1 MELANDANKKR
12 MRDGKKEPKSV
23 TIVRKVHGIQQSLIM
38 RRLPINVVENDMAGN
53 TLMSMTIPLLTPTL
67 WDDVVE
73 ERSVGGV
80 CGYPFCKN
88 QIAIL
93 KKKRRKYGVSLKKA
107 ELLNIEGRDAFCS
120 TSCWKASKVLHASL
134 SKVSPQLR
142 DMRDHSKK
150 TTQQQNDRNEKFATS
165 SNYSK
170 EPSNLISALKI
181 VEKDLSNAMPPTPPI
196 ILRDEQ
202 DMIEG
207 FRVKR
212 PPELNHDK
220 AKTNKNTNNNDN
232 IVNNNLED
240 ELMIVSDNGDMVTS
254 STENSALHLRMVT
267 LVNQWYTDVTRSFLK
282 NSIRV
287 PLKGRDKSELFL
299 QRSTVLYQ
307 MLCQR
312 KQIVTNLKID
322 SASLNDDISCMIAT
336 FQLNTSIPALN
347 FNEIKEILRIMLQD
361 LASAAW
367 QEERGV
373 EMGKKGN
380 IVVKFVDD
388 DNSNSTIASDS
399 NVVNNNNMV
408 LNDDG
413 AFVHLKKST
422 ITTPD
427 NNNNNNNTKNNNGSV
442 RNNNNNSKLYRNVI
456 YDGSKEEII
465 HISPINSNLY
475 NTPGRAGAIALGTN
489 KNTRRRKMKKIITQ
503 DGKYP
508 LGYGL

>member
-1 MELANDANKKR
+1 M
-12 MRDGKKEPKSV
+12 
-23 TIVRKVHGIQQSLIM
+23 
-38 RRLPINVVENDMAGN
+38 
-53 TLMSMTIPLLTPTL
+53 
-67 WDDVVE
+67 
-73 ERSVGGV
+73 
-80 CGYPFCKN
+80 
-88 QIAIL
+88 
-93 KKKRRKYGVSLKKA
+93 
-107 ELLNIEGRDAFCS
+107 
-120 TSCWKASKVLHASL
+120 
-134 SKVSPQLR
+134 
-142 DMRDHSKK
+142 
-150 TTQQQNDRNEKFATS
+150 
-165 SNYSK
+165 
-170 EPSNLISALKI
+170 
-181 VEKDLSNAMPPTPPI
+181 
-196 ILRDEQ
+196 
-202 DMIEG
+202 
-207 FRVKR
+207 
-212 PPELNHDK
+212 
-220 AKTNKNTNNNDN
+220 
-232 IVNNNLED
+232 
-240 ELMIVSDNGDMVTS
+240 
-254 STENSALHLRMVT
+254 
-267 LVNQWYTDVTRSFLK
+267 
-282 NSIRV
+282 

-456 YDGSKEEII
+456 YDGSKTIG
-465 HISPINSNLY
+465 SR
-475 NTPGRAGAIALGTN
+475 T
-489 KNTRRRKMKKIITQ
+489 
-503 DGKYP
+503 
-508 LGYGL
+508 